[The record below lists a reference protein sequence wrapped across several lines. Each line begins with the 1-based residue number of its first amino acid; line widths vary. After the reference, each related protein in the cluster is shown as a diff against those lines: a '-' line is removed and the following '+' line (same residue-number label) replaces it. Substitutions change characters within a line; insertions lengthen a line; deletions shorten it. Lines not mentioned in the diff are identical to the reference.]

1 MPKVMHFSLGRGRER
16 TSCRNPEVQRGS
28 AQFAMM
34 IDIDRLDR
42 LLPHREL
49 AQVQIF
55 RVMTHGNFHET
66 LLAFLLDW

>member
-16 TSCRNPEVQRGS
+16 TPGRNPEVRPGS

-34 IDIDRLDR
+34 IDIDNLDR
-42 LLPHREL
+42 LLSHREL

-55 RVMTHGNFHET
+55 RFMTHGDLHET
-66 LLAFLLDW
+66 LLAFFLEW